1 MGRMDHLRRFANK
14 DALGIEVAPY
24 FNPTV
29 SKADGYNVLAVDVFD
44 TEQLRK
50 NAEAD
55 PAIDP
60 NRIQEIEEVD
70 IVSDASVLGDV
81 ITQKGLAGTV
91 DYIISS
97 HNFEHLPNPILFL
110 QGCSV
115 ALKPGGTLTMAV
127 PDFRLTFDYYRLPT
141 RLADWLAAYHGER
154 GQPSA
159 ETLFDAQANTAP
171 YVLPDGTVGAYV
183 PGHGKVE
190 HITPNR
196 DLKGAYE
203 RYIKE
208 KNSPG
213 EYRDAHCS
221 VFFGPLLEL
230 MLRDLKHLGLID
242 LEVIDISDTIGIEF
256 FVNMRKP
263 ETDTV
268 ENEEEF
274 YARRLE
280 LLRAVR
286 QAMGASERE
295 MGSSAIRRKRMLRN
309 ILGDGLVDK
318 FREMNTKRRK
328 ARRAR

>member
-1 MGRMDHLRRFANK
+1 MGRMDHLRRFAKK

-44 TEQLRK
+44 TEQLRQ
-50 NAEAD
+50 NAETD

-60 NRIQEIEEVD
+60 KRIQEIEEVD

-81 ITQKGLAGTV
+81 ITQKGLDGTI

-127 PDFRLTFDYYRLPT
+127 PDFRATFDYFRLPT

-159 ETLFDAQANTAP
+159 ETLFDVQANTAP

-190 HITPNR
+190 HITPHR

-208 KNSPG
+208 RSSPA
-213 EYRDAHCS
+213 EYCDAHCS

-230 MLRDLKHLGLID
+230 MLRDL
-242 LEVIDISDTIGIEF
+242 
-256 FVNMRKP
+256 
-263 ETDTV
+263 ETDVV
-268 ENEEEF
+268 ENDEEF

-280 LLRAVR
+280 LLRTVR
-286 QAMGASERE
+286 ETMGASEHE
-295 MGSSAIRRKRMLRN
+295 VAPPAIRGKRMLRS
-309 ILGDGLVDK
+309 IVGDSVVDK
-318 FREMNTKRRK
+318 LREMNRKRRQ

>member
-1 MGRMDHLRRFANK
+1 MGRMDHLRRFAKK

-44 TEQLRK
+44 TEQLRQ
-50 NAEAD
+50 NAETD

-60 NRIQEIEEVD
+60 KRIQEIEEVD

-81 ITQKGLAGTV
+81 ITQKGLDGTI

-127 PDFRLTFDYYRLPT
+127 PDFRATFDYFRLPT

-159 ETLFDAQANTAP
+159 ETLFDVQANTAP

-190 HITPNR
+190 HITPHR

-208 KNSPG
+208 RSSPA
-213 EYRDAHCS
+213 EYCDAHCS

-242 LEVIDISDTIGIEF
+242 LEVIDVSDTLGIEF

-263 ETDTV
+263 ETDVV
-268 ENEEEF
+268 ENDEEF

-280 LLRAVR
+280 LLRTVR
-286 QAMGASERE
+286 ETMGASEHE
-295 MGSSAIRRKRMLRN
+295 VAPPAIRGKRMLRS
-309 ILGDGLVDK
+309 IVGDSVVDK
-318 FREMNTKRRK
+318 LREMNRKRRQ